1 MFLYASVMFRSL
13 LFIFCFIFVFCY
25 VSVLFPSVF
34 LIFCFT
40 FCFLLCF
47 CYFSPVSYCL
57 IFFVCFMLYSFHF
70 SADFLLATEI
80 CNVLV
85 VVSGFMCFS
94 LCSFLFLTKK
104 CCVCGRCLLCLIC
117 WFSVVFSMFPFCLQ
131 SCFCLIC
138 IMLKSDMWSSTFLL
152 GFCLYVLLQYQ
163 VSLPGQSLEFA
174 NSVGFWVGKSGVSVP
189 SLSRD
194 FLSLMSAQLAFAN
207 RESILN
213 KYRENESEC
222 FATWF
227 SQLGMEASKSLDH
240 PSHDVS
246 SQLDSAGRTAMRH
259 QAPLMTPFENPW
271 TQGKCFPPNR
281 LIWGTYHIEVVW
293 PKAHNEGLQLAV
305 GSLSGKCWLQRVS
318 NKQMKPN

>member
-85 VVSGFMCFS
+85 VVSVLCVFLCVLSCFWRKNVVCVVDVCYVWYVGF
-94 LCSFLFLTKK
+94 LSF
-104 CCVCGRCLLCLIC
+104 
-117 WFSVVFSMFPFCLQ
+117 FSMFPFCLQ

-163 VSLPGQSLEFA
+163 VFSSRAIPRICQ
-174 NSVGFWVGKSGVSVP
+174 
-189 SLSRD
+189 LSWL
-194 FLSLMSAQLAFAN
+194 LS
-207 RESILN
+207 
-213 KYRENESEC
+213 
-222 FATWF
+222 W
-227 SQLGMEASKSLDH
+227 
-240 PSHDVS
+240 
-246 SQLDSAGRTAMRH
+246 
-259 QAPLMTPFENPW
+259 
-271 TQGKCFPPNR
+271 
-281 LIWGTYHIEVVW
+281 EVW
-293 PKAHNEGLQLAV
+293 
-305 GSLSGKCWLQRVS
+305 S
-318 NKQMKPN
+318 